1 MKPLSESTKQYVSH
15 SGRFVR
21 GATSCF
27 SCESDFAFNF
37 SHHNLGDTIM
47 KRSMKLTTVAA
58 LVAGCF
64 TVPVVYAQTE
74 DIPAPQPTLES
85 NEETTLPTVT
95 VSAQAERDTLTENT
109 GSYTTGA
116 TNTTMKL
123 PLTLRETPQTI
134 TVITRQQIEDF
145 GLDTVDEVLQ
155 NTSSVSVWKGALG
168 SGYYSRG
175 FSMQNQ
181 YDGMVSPTTGVGIG
195 WLGTSTP
202 DTAFIDHVEI
212 QQGAAGLMVGAGTP
226 GGTLNMVRKLPTE
239 TFQAQAEVGYGSW
252 DRRRLVGDI
261 SGPLTQSGA
270 LRGRVV
276 LLSEDSDSYVDYGFT
291 DKKGFYGV
299 IEALPTDKTKIGLS
313 LQYQKSR
320 INEVIMGYP
329 TAPDGSDLKWSRSTF
344 FGDPK
349 GGVTDENTFVSLYL
363 EQRLTE
369 NWLLRGAYSH
379 SIDDRNSVFAS
390 QFGTLDIATGDG
402 LQAWGVHQRQKI
414 VGDSVDVYVRG
425 KEHLFG
431 RLHEFAL
438 GFNGSNVK
446 QWRTGSSGPYIPFNI
461 YTYHPSAMPHHN
473 PHLSL
478 GDTDPDKTRQR
489 GVWGVARL
497 SLADS
502 LTLILGTRVSWYGYW
517 NTSGVQTKEETGV
530 VTPYGGIVYD
540 LNKQLSVY
548 ASYSDIFNP
557 QTAMDRNGNI
567 LEPVVG
573 ANYEVG
579 IKGEFFNK
587 RLNTAAAIFR
597 LEQTNL
603 AETDADFGNPNGVCS
618 GWCSIAQ
625 GKVISEGVDL
635 SLNGAL
641 SSHWNVGAGYTYVK
655 SEYATGD
662 EKGDR
667 YLPRNPVHA
676 FRLST
681 TYRIPGSNWM
691 VGGNLRAQSAVY
703 ALHGTAKIKQS
714 AYSLLG
720 LMAKYRI
727 NDQAEVSIT
736 ADNVFDKR
744 YRYPALTNV
753 TQYGEPR
760 RVFANLKYWF

>member
-1 MKPLSESTKQYVSH
+1 VH
-15 SGRFVR
+15 
-21 GATSCF
+21 
-27 SCESDFAFNF
+27 
-37 SHHNLGDTIM
+37 
-47 KRSMKLTTVAA
+47 
-58 LVAGCF
+58 
-64 TVPVVYAQTE
+64 AQTE
-74 DIPAPQPTLES
+74 ESLSGTVPATAS
-85 NEETTLPTVT
+85 ADETTLPTVT

-145 GLDTVDEVLQ
+145 GLDNVDEVLQ
-155 NTSSVSVWKGALG
+155 NTSSVSVWKGLLG
-168 SGYYSRG
+168 SGYSSRG
-175 FSMQNQ
+175 FGMQNQ
-181 YDGMVSPTTGVGIG
+181 YDGMLSPTTGVGIG

-252 DRRRLVGDI
+252 DRRRLVGDV
-261 SGPLTQSGA
+261 SGPLTQSGV
-270 LRGRVV
+270 LRGRLV

-299 IEALPTDKTKIGLS
+299 LEALPREGTKIGLS
-313 LQYQKSR
+313 LQYQKTR
-320 INEVIMGYP
+320 FNENFAGLP

-349 GGVTDENTFVSLYL
+349 GEFKGDNSFISLYL
-363 EQRLTE
+363 EQQLAE
-369 NWLLRGAYSH
+369 NWLFRANYSH
-379 SIDDRNSVFAS
+379 SADERDVVWVTQN
-390 QFGTLDIATGDG
+390 GTPNLATGDG
-402 LQAWGVHQRQKI
+402 MYARAWDDRQKI
-414 VGDSVDVYVRG
+414 EGDSVDVYVRG

-431 RLHEFAL
+431 RLHEFAF
-438 GFNGSNVK
+438 GFNGSKVK
-446 QWRTGSSGPYIPFNI
+446 QWRNDAPAIGPVYFNI
-461 YTYHPSAMPHHN
+461 YTYHPSVMPHN
-473 PHLSL
+473 DIRPTL
-478 GDTDPDKTRQR
+478 DVDPDKTHQH

-517 NTSGVQTKEETGV
+517 NTSGVQTMEENGV
-530 VTPYGGIVYD
+530 VSPYGGIVYD

-548 ASYSDIFNP
+548 ASYSDIFQP
-557 QTAMDRNGNI
+557 QTALDRTGNV
-567 LEPVVG
+567 LEPIVG
-573 ANYEVG
+573 SNYEVG
-579 IKGEFFNK
+579 IKGEFLNK

-597 LEQTNL
+597 LEQTNK
-603 AETDADFGNPNGVCS
+603 AETDDAFGLSNGVCPS
-618 GWCSIAQ
+618 WCYFAS

-662 EKGDR
+662 QKGDR
-667 YLPRNPVHA
+667 YSSTNPVHA

-681 TYRIPGSNWM
+681 TYRVPGSNWT
-691 VGGNLRAQSAVY
+691 VGGNLRAQSAIY
-703 ALHGTAKIKQS
+703 RGSRPSRIEQS
-714 AYSLLG
+714 GYSLLG

-727 NDQAEVSIT
+727 NDQAELSIT
-736 ADNVFDKR
+736 ADNVLDKR
-744 YRYPALTNV
+744 YRYPSAVNM